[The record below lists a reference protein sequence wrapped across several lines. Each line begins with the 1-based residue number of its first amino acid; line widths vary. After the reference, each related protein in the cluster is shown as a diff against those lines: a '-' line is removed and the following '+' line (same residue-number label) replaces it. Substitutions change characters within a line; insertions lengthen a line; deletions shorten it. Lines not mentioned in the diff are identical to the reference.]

1 MTQYFFDLITM
12 KSVHRDCGGQ
22 RFASLEQARE
32 QAVLIAMDLGC
43 SESESP
49 GLQVQ
54 VRDVVGRALFAVP
67 AATIGSLAA

>member
-22 RFASLEQARE
+22 CFASLEQARQ

-43 SESESP
+43 SEGEQP

-54 VRDVVGRALFAVP
+54 VSDVVGRPLFAVP
-67 AATIGSLAA
+67 AALAA